1 MADPFD
7 KGLGLAG
14 VDSSFR
20 EDADSEDAFDAALG
34 DWERGERVRARGVPV
49 VWFKFLRMEDG
60 MDSPVGR

>member
-20 EDADSEDAFDAALG
+20 EDADSKNAFDAALG